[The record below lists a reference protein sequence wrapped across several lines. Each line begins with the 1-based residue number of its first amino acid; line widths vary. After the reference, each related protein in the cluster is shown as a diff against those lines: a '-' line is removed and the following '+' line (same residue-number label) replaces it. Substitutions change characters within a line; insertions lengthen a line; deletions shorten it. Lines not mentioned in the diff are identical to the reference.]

1 MHAYALLPSI
11 PWITHHWVY
20 LLAVGVALR
29 IAYEWVGTY
38 RRDRTWSTAT
48 RTTLLVVGGVMW
60 APLFL
65 SPR

>member
-11 PWITHHWVY
+11 PWFSRYWPVVLGLGI
-20 LLAVGVALR
+20 ALR

-38 RRDRTWSTAT
+38 RKDASWAHST
-48 RTTLLVVGGVMW
+48 RTALLAAGGLMW

-65 SPR
+65 SAR